1 MPTPTE
7 EGGVRRR
14 HSSQYDIDI
23 SSTTEVA
30 AVESGRSRSMDEGI
44 STGDQ
49 RSAASMSSA
58 MESPK
63 PARTGS
69 RSGAAP
75 KVRFSMDF
83 PLDRPSA
90 AALAGT
96 IEGRV
101 TNETAE
107 TSSSKE
113 SKP

>member
-7 EGGVRRR
+7 EGGGRRR
-14 HSSQYDIDI
+14 HSSQYDVDI

-30 AVESGRSRSMDEGI
+30 AVESGRSRSMDAGI

-49 RSAASMSSA
+49 RSAASISSA
-58 MESPK
+58 VKSPK

-83 PLDRPSA
+83 PPDRPSA
-90 AALAGT
+90 AALAGS
-96 IEGRV
+96 IEGSA
-101 TNETAE
+101 TNKLAE
-107 TSSSKE
+107 TS
-113 SKP
+113 